1 MPTLYVVGIVIAVII
16 FLCIFVTVCYKK
28 APPTEA
34 IVITGLGHRE
44 PKVVCGKGAFVIPF
58 VQRADTLDM
67 RIMKCQL
74 KMEQQQ
80 VVSST
85 TSESRSA
92 TSTNRRLKIPP
103 LKRNIESRYS
113 SSAWKLRFLFLIF
126 SAGTATTS
134 LEMQT
139 TTPSRR
145 NYIHRL
151 GVASRRASASW
162 CIIAVRTF
170 LVSVRR

>member
-67 RIMKCQL
+67 RIMKMDV
-74 KMEQQQ
+74 KTPETG
-80 VVSST
+80 VK
-85 TSESRSA
+85 TSEGV
-92 TSTNRRLKIPP
+92 P
-103 LKRNIESRYS
+103 LWIDSVVTAQVYS
-113 SSAWKLRFLFLIF
+113 DNSSI
-126 SAGTATTS
+126 SEEEM
-134 LEMQT
+134 LELDVCHGC
-139 TTPSRR
+139 SD
-145 NYIHRL
+145 
-151 GVASRRASASW
+151 
-162 CIIAVRTF
+162 
-170 LVSVRR
+170 

>member
-67 RIMKCQL
+67 RIMKMDV
-74 KMEQQQ
+74 KTPETG
-80 VVSST
+80 VK
-85 TSESRSA
+85 TSEGV
-92 TSTNRRLKIPP
+92 P
-103 LKRNIESRYS
+103 LWIDSVVTAQVYS
-113 SSAWKLRFLFLIF
+113 DNSSI
-126 SAGTATTS
+126 SEEM
-134 LEMQT
+134 LE
-139 TTPSRR
+139 
-145 NYIHRL
+145 L
-151 GVASRRASASW
+151 GVESKIDYITARQQMAISN
-162 CIIAVRTF
+162 F
-170 LVSVRR
+170 LGMEEGC